1 MTVCVCVCSDLS
13 RSPEYFS
20 MALSLGRDGRG
31 LACRKA
37 DRAAAALDWEGSD
50 ERTVLSVLLL
60 LAIGWK
66 EL

>member
-1 MTVCVCVCSDLS
+1 
-13 RSPEYFS
+13 

-31 LACRKA
+31 LACRTA
-37 DRAAAALDWEGSD
+37 DRAASALDCEGSD